1 MATKIKIRK
10 GDSVQVLTG
19 KDAGKRG
26 TVLRVVPDER
36 RLVVEKLNMVKRH
49 TKPRSQNQ
57 KGGII
62 EKEAPIHWSNVLPVC
77 EHCKKGVRVGY
88 RVGGDGQKERLCRG
102 CGRPIARATGS

>member
-36 RLVVEKLNMVKRH
+36 RLSSRN
-49 TKPRSQNQ
+49 
-57 KGGII
+57 
-62 EKEAPIHWSNVLPVC
+62 
-77 EHCKKGVRVGY
+77 
-88 RVGGDGQKERLCRG
+88 
-102 CGRPIARATGS
+102 

>member
-1 MATKIKIRK
+1 MRHVLKNDTVEVIAGEDRGKTGR
-10 GDSVQVLTG
+10 VLQVLPE
-19 KDAGKRG
+19 KSR
-26 TVLRVVPDER
+26 VL
-36 RLVVEKLNMVKRH
+36 VEHVNMVKRH